1 MYNITLILITFLI
14 LIIRFSIIKF
24 FPIMFEEYSEFV
36 YLFICSFFLSMYVS
50 GSIYLA
56 FFASLSVF
64 YSCLLYKYNSNNY
77 NNDSI
82 INTVIFIFGL
92 LFIILS
98 NNLLYKYS
106 ENCNF
111 HFLIY
116 FMIMYLAMSIGE
128 WLIHKYLMHGY
139 QFAPYVR
146 NIPFIGIIDKEH
158 QLHHHDV
165 NKDMTI
171 TNDFNETSVIFEN
184 IHLLGIFLIA
194 IIVSFMITFFMKLK
208 VKIHEQ
214 LGVIIFLSLLITL
227 IWNNIHPAMHDVV
240 ITDQSLL
247 KAIPSCLEKIDKSNI
262 YFKNHEMHH
271 LVKEISKKGNFNV
284 VFLAADDL
292 FNTNN
297 LFKNMDL

>member
-1 MYNITLILITFLI
+1 
-14 LIIRFSIIKF
+14 
-24 FPIMFEEYSEFV
+24 
-36 YLFICSFFLSMYVS
+36 
-50 GSIYLA
+50 
-56 FFASLSVF
+56 
-64 YSCLLYKYNSNNY
+64 
-77 NNDSI
+77 
-82 INTVIFIFGL
+82 
-92 LFIILS
+92 
-98 NNLLYKYS
+98 
-106 ENCNF
+106 
-111 HFLIY
+111 
-116 FMIMYLAMSIGE
+116 MYLAMSIGE